1 MRKLKRNI
9 DILFAAMAVI
19 RWAHNHPDQLKTA
32 MSEGWAELENT
43 NAALHM
49 KWQRLYTDS
58 GLKKV
63 VTMVLYGKS

>member
-19 RWAHNHPDQLKTA
+19 RWAHNPPDQLKKA